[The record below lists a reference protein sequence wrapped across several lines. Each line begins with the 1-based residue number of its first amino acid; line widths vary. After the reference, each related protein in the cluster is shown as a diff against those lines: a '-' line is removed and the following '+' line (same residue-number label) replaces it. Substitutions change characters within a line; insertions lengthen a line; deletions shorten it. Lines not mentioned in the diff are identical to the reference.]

1 MGLGVGGWGVGVWG
15 VGGSAGLVTNKHWGA
30 YWCVGGWGPCGW
42 HSCGMWFVFGLGG
55 GGGALTFGYVHR
67 CAVVCCVGGL
77 VVGFPRGACPL
88 GVRGTSP
95 VGATAHTRR
104 GILCSPRAVGGLA
117 ERGGG
122 TDVWL
127 LTSPALSTTWYDILE
142 NVQGGIG
149 ATGRTVCSTS
159 EYIISETKKNSR
171 RGPLAL
177 GT

>member
-1 MGLGVGGWGVGVWG
+1 MGVVWVAFLWNAVCVWLGWGLRGTYLRVCAPVCC
-15 VGGSAGLVTNKHWGA
+15 
-30 YWCVGGWGPCGW
+30 CV
-42 HSCGMWFVFGLGG
+42 
-55 GGGALTFGYVHR
+55 
-67 CAVVCCVGGL
+67 CVGGL

-142 NVQGGIG
+142 NVQGSIG

-159 EYIISETKKNSR
+159 EYIISETKKKLPPR
-171 RGPLAL
+171 PFGPWNLEAWLLGGLKAL
-177 GT
+177 TN